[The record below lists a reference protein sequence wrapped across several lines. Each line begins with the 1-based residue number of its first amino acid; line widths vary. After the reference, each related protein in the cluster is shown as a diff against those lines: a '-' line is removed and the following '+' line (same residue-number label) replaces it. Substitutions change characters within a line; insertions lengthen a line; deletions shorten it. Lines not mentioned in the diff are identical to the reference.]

1 MMYMKN
7 LVYSETC
14 LLYSYHNLFYWS
26 NFDIFEELLIR
37 LKYKELCNCNS
48 CFSCNIASM
57 NIINNVI
64 MKTGCCHVIYYL
76 FLKLVILIWSIFIVL
91 LLNSPYA
98 ADNWTDYGLNCSS
111 LFNKMH
117 FVHVPNG
124 QLPQDIMPTLFE
136 GVLQKEI
143 ELMLQQFVYVDH
155 FINLDSFNVKVV
167 IFCVG

>member
-1 MMYMKN
+1 
-7 LVYSETC
+7 
-14 LLYSYHNLFYWS
+14 
-26 NFDIFEELLIR
+26 
-37 LKYKELCNCNS
+37 
-48 CFSCNIASM
+48 
-57 NIINNVI
+57 
-64 MKTGCCHVIYYL
+64 
-76 FLKLVILIWSIFIVL
+76 
-91 LLNSPYA
+91 
-98 ADNWTDYGLNCSS
+98 
-111 LFNKMH
+111 MH